1 MYSSI
6 EHQKQLEVL
15 FNKNQLLPRMRK
27 EFEDSKE
34 IDFKAFAAY
43 LEIDYKLLIDAMVQI
58 ALHKRAD
65 IQTMIGSLMSHSDDA
80 QYIADCLY
88 KMAENDCF
96 NYDPTIDKFGVIY
109 EISEDVQME
118 LEAFQYPLPIVSAPN
133 PVRTNRDTGY
143 YQTKGSII
151 LKKNHH
157 EMDVC
162 LDHINRMNNQRLCIN
177 WDVAN
182 YVKDSRPNMD
192 KPKEG
197 ETRQDYEKRV
207 KAFEKYSRTA
217 KEVMEL
223 VTKEGNNFSLAHKYD
238 KRGRT
243 YACGYHINFQGTSY
257 NKAVIEFAD
266 KELVNED

>member
-6 EHQKQLEVL
+6 EHQKQLETL
-15 FNKNQLLPRMRK
+15 FNKNQLIPRMRK
-27 EFEDSKE
+27 EFEDSKDV
-34 IDFKAFAAY
+34 DFKAFAEY
-43 LEIDYKLLIDAMVQI
+43 LNVDYKLLIDAMVQM

-65 IQTMIGSLMSHSDDA
+65 LPTLVGSLMSHSSDA
-80 QYIADCLY
+80 QYITDCLL

-96 NYDPTIDKFGVIY
+96 DYDPSIDKFIVLYG
-109 EISEDVQME
+109 ISEDVQLE
-118 LEAFQYPLPIVSAPN
+118 LEAFQYPLPIVSKPK
-133 PVRTNRDTGY
+133 PVRNNRDTGY
-143 YQTKGSII
+143 WNTKGSII

-182 YVKDSRPNMD
+182 FVKNSWSNLD

-197 ETRQDYEKRV
+197 ETRQEFDKRV
-207 KAFEKYSRTA
+207 RAFEKYDRTA
-217 KEVMEL
+217 KDVMLL

-243 YACGYHINFQGTSY
+243 YSQGYHINYQGTSW

-266 KELVNED
+266 KELVND

>member
-1 MYSSI
+1 MYASI
-6 EHQKQLEVL
+6 EHQKKLETIY
-15 FNKNQLLPRMRK
+15 NKNQLLKRMRE
-27 EFEDSKE
+27 EFENSED

-109 EISEDVQME
+109 EISEDVQAE
-118 LEAFQYPLPIVSAPN
+118 LDAFQFPLPIVSKPN
-133 PVRTNRDTGY
+133 EVKTNRDNGY
-143 YQTKGSII
+143 YITKGSII

-162 LDHINRMNNQRLCIN
+162 LDHINRMNNQRLAIN
-177 WDVAN
+177 WDIAKH
-182 YVKDSRPNMD
+182 VKDTRPNMD
-192 KPKEG
+192 KPKAG
-197 ETRQDYEKRV
+197 ETRQDYTKRV
-207 KAFEKYSRTA
+207 RAFEKYSASA

-223 VTKEGNNFSLAHKYD
+223 VTQEGNNFSLAHRYD

-243 YACGYHINFQGTSY
+243 YCMGYFISFQGTSY
-257 NKAVIEFAD
+257 NKAVLEFAD
-266 KELVNED
+266 KELID

>member
-6 EHQKQLEVL
+6 EHQKQLETL
-15 FNKNQLLPRMRK
+15 FNKNQLIPRMRK
-27 EFEDSKE
+27 EFEDSEE
-34 IDFKAFAAY
+34 IQFTKYF
-43 LEIDYKLLIDAMVQI
+43 EHIGIDPKLGIDAMVQI

-65 IQTMIGSLMSHSDDA
+65 IPTMVGSLMSHSQDA
-80 QYIADCLY
+80 QYIADTLL
-88 KMAENDCF
+88 KMAEHDCF
-96 NYDPTIDKFGVIY
+96 DFDPSIDKFIVIY
-109 EISEDVQME
+109 EISDDVQLE
-118 LEAFQYPLPIVSAPN
+118 LEAFQYPLPIVSAPK
-133 PVRTNRDTGY
+133 PVKCNRDTGY
-143 YQTKGSII
+143 YESRGSII

-223 VTKEGNNFSLAHKYD
+223 VTKEGNNFSLAHRYD

-243 YACGYHINFQGTSY
+243 YCSGYHINYAGTSW
-257 NKAVIEFAD
+257 NKAVVEFAQ
-266 KELVNED
+266 KELVED

>member
-6 EHQKQLEVL
+6 EHQKQLETL
-15 FNKNQLLPRMRK
+15 FNKNQLIPRMRK
-27 EFEDSKE
+27 EFEDSKDV
-34 IDFKAFAAY
+34 DFKAFAEY
-43 LEIDYKLLIDAMVQI
+43 LDIDYKLLIDAMVQM

-65 IQTMIGSLMSHSDDA
+65 LPTLVGSLMSHSHDA
-80 QYIADCLY
+80 QYIADCLL

-96 NYDPTIDKFGVIY
+96 NFDPSIDKFIVLYG
-109 EISEDVQME
+109 ISEDVQLE
-118 LEAFQYPLPIVSAPN
+118 LEAFQYPLPIVSKPK
-133 PVRTNRDTGY
+133 PVRGNRDTGY
-143 YQTKGSII
+143 WNTKGSII

-177 WDVAN
+177 WKVAKF
-182 YVKDSRPNMD
+182 VKNSWANLD

-197 ETRQDYEKRV
+197 ETRQDFEKRV
-207 KAFEKYSRTA
+207 RAFEKYDRTA
-217 KEVMEL
+217 KDVMEL

-243 YACGYHINFQGTSY
+243 YSQGYHINYQGTSW

-266 KELVNED
+266 KELVNDF

>member
-6 EHQKQLEVL
+6 EHQKQLETL
-15 FNKNQLLPRMRK
+15 FNKNQLIPRMRK

-34 IDFKAFAAY
+34 VDFKAFANY
-43 LEIDYKLLIDAMVQI
+43 LGIDHKLVIDAMVQI

-65 IQTMIGSLMSHSDDA
+65 LQTMIGSLMSHSDDA

-96 NYDPTIDKFGVIY
+96 NYDPTIDKFGMIY
-109 EISEDVQME
+109 GISEEVQLE
-118 LEAFQYPLPIVSAPN
+118 LEAFQYPLPIVSKPN
-133 PVRTNRDTGY
+133 PVKTNRDTGY
-143 YQTKGSII
+143 YNNKGSII

-162 LDHINRMNNQRLCIN
+162 LDHINRMNSQRLCIN

-182 YVKDSRPNMD
+182 FIKNEWSNLD

-197 ETRQDYEKRV
+197 ESKQEFEKRV
-207 KAFEKYSRTA
+207 RAFEKYDRTA
-217 KEVMEL
+217 KDVMTL
-223 VTKEGNNFSLAHKYD
+223 VTKEGNNFSLGHKYC

-243 YACGYHINFQGTSY
+243 YSQGYHINYQGTSW

-266 KELVNED
+266 KELVDE

>member
-65 IQTMIGSLMSHSDDA
+65 IQTMIGSLMRHSDDA

-162 LDHINRMNNQRLCIN
+162 LDHINRMNNQRLSIN

-217 KEVMEL
+217 KEVMGL
-223 VTKEGNNFSLAHKYD
+223 VTQEGNNFSLGHKYD

-243 YACGYHINFQGTSY
+243 YAQGYHINYQGTSY
-257 NKAVIEFAD
+257 NKAVLEFAD

>member
-6 EHQKQLEVL
+6 EHQMQLETL
-15 FNKNQLLPRMRK
+15 FNKNQLIPRMRK
-27 EFEDSKE
+27 EFEDSEDLDFVGFFKS
-34 IDFKAFAAY
+34 ID
-43 LEIDYKLLIDAMVQI
+43 IDPKLAVDAMVQI

-65 IQTMIGSLMSHSDDA
+65 LPTMIGSLMSHSNDA
-80 QYIADCLY
+80 QHIADTLL

-96 NYDPTIDKFGVIY
+96 DYDPSIDKFVVIY
-109 EISEDVQME
+109 EMSDDVQME
-118 LEAFQYPLPIVSAPN
+118 LEAFQYPLPIVSKPKEVKKN
-133 PVRTNRDTGY
+133 TDTGY
-143 YQTKGSII
+143 YVGKGSII

-157 EMDVC
+157 EMNVC

-182 YVKDSRPNMD
+182 FVKNEWSHLD

-197 ETRQDYEKRV
+197 ESKQEFEKRV
-207 KAFEKYSRTA
+207 RAFQKYDRTA

-223 VTKEGNNFSLAHKYD
+223 VTKEGNNFSLGHKYD

-243 YACGYHINFQGTSY
+243 YSQGYHINYQGTSW

-266 KELVNED
+266 KELVNDE

>member
-6 EHQKQLEVL
+6 EHQKQLETL

-27 EFEDSKE
+27 EFEDSE
-34 IDFKAFAAY
+34 DVDFKAFAKY
-43 LEIDYKLLIDAMVQI
+43 LNVDYKLLIDAMVQM

-65 IQTMIGSLMSHSDDA
+65 LPTLVGSLMSHSGDA
-80 QYIADCLY
+80 QYITNCIL

-96 NYDPTIDKFGVIY
+96 DYDPSIDKFIVLYG
-109 EISEDVQME
+109 ISEDVQLE
-118 LEAFQYPLPIVSAPN
+118 LEAFQYPLPIVSKPK
-133 PVRTNRDTGY
+133 PVRDNRDTGY
-143 YQTKGSII
+143 WNTKGSII

-182 YVKDSRPNMD
+182 FIKNSWSNLD

-197 ETRQDYEKRV
+197 ETRHEFDKRV
-207 KAFEKYSRTA
+207 RAFEKYDRTA
-217 KEVMEL
+217 KDVMML
-223 VTKEGNNFSLAHKYD
+223 VTQEGNNFSLAHKYD

-243 YACGYHINFQGTSY
+243 YSQGYHINYQGTSW

-266 KELVNED
+266 KELVND